1 MPTTYS
7 TPGVYV
13 EWLDA
18 SPQRIDLRRTDVA
31 GFVGI
36 AERGPVQTPVTI
48 RSYRQFYTTFGDRVA
63 DGYLAYSVAGF
74 FENGG
79 RTCWVVRAADP
90 NTAVSARVRLQL
102 PGRDPFVVEATSP
115 GTWGNAVELEAIWGR
130 DRVTHLAVRTPDDR
144 EQTLDLDAL
153 LRRDRAT
160 VRPFHTNLL
169 GVADDQ
175 LPEGDTDAVVQILDH
190 DLDIDARVITAR
202 TRRINLEGGQNGLSS
217 LTTEHFTGRRDGDRE
232 WGVASLERV
241 DDVSMV
247 SVPDLMAGQI
257 ATSRGPE
264 FGGFNADAI
273 HDAQVEII
281 SSCLRRR
288 DRVAILDARPVDRRQ
303 VLKARQALPRT
314 NQAAQ
319 YHPWIIVD
327 DPLRIERVVRVVP
340 PSGHVAGMIARVDR
354 RRGVHKPPANET
366 LEGAFDV
373 REVLDDPAHA
383 ELNDGLINAIRPVP
397 GRGVLVL
404 GVRTLDPDVRWR
416 YLNVRRLFTAI
427 EETLD
432 EQMQWVTFEP
442 NSPRL
447 WREIDRVVRGLLER
461 LYRAGMLD
469 GATSDDAYR
478 VRCDA
483 STNPEWE
490 TDAGRVT
497 CVIGLQPPYPAE
509 FVVVRIGVTRSG
521 IQIEEKGAQDV

>member
-18 SPQRIDLRRTDVA
+18 NPQRIELRRTDVA

-36 AERGPVQTPVTI
+36 AERGPVQTPVSI
-48 RSYRQFYTTFGDRVA
+48 RSHRQFYTTFGDRVP

-79 RTCWVVRAADP
+79 RTCWIVRAADP
-90 NTAVSARVRLQL
+90 KTSAPARIRLEL
-102 PGRDPFVVEATSP
+102 AGYRPFVVEATSP
-115 GTWGNAVELEAIWGR
+115 GVWGNSIELEAIWGR
-130 DRVTHLAVRTPDDR
+130 DTVTHLIARTPDER
-144 EQTLDLDAL
+144 EQTLDLAKL
-153 LRRDRAT
+153 LAVTPPAVRA
-160 VRPFHTNLL
+160 FHTNLW

-175 LPEGDTDAVVQILDH
+175 LPEGQNDDIAELLEYDMDIETTGVDA
-190 DLDIDARVITAR
+190 T
-202 TRRINLEGGQNGLSS
+202 TRRARLADGTDGLSNLS
-217 LTTEHFTGRRDGDRE
+217 TEHFTGRRDGDRE
-232 WGVASLERV
+232 WGVAALERV
-241 DDVSMV
+241 DDVSMIA
-247 SVPDLMAGQI
+247 VPDLMAGQI
-257 ATSRGPE
+257 ATSRGVE
-264 FGGFNADAI
+264 FGGFNADQI

-281 SSCLRRR
+281 TSCLRRR

-303 VLKARQALPRT
+303 VLTARRALPRT
-314 NQAAQ
+314 NQAAL
-319 YHPWIIVD
+319 YHPWIVVD
-327 DPLRIERVVRVVP
+327 DPLRIERVVRFVP

-354 RRGVHKPPANET
+354 RRGVHKPPANEP
-366 LEGAFDV
+366 LEGAVDV
-373 REVLDDPAHA
+373 RESIDDQAHA
-383 ELNDGLINAIRPVP
+383 ELNDGLVNAIRPVA
-397 GRGVLVL
+397 GRGILVL

-447 WREIDRVVRGLLER
+447 WRDVDRAVRGLLER

-469 GATSDDAYR
+469 GETSDDAYR

-509 FVVVRIGVTRSG
+509 FVVVRIGLTRSG